1 MEVSNGTIIA
11 NPHADELWEDET
23 TQFHSSHT
31 HGAAG
36 ANAGGVQE
44 EQTKSSVAHESRI
57 LKLSVVVDD
66 GSDSISCSSSS
77 GNASSLQTWGL
88 SAKSHLSSVY
98 PNYHF
103 TNLSVV
109 EADDDDVSTGLTSE
123 GDNSS
128 VPSSSCLSKT
138 ISLSVHPTNSYGASS
153 DSGTD
158 FSVQSPHSQG
168 LPSLSDDLTTRNCLM
183 GGWQN

>member
-23 TQFHSSHT
+23 TQQFHSSHT
-31 HGAAG
+31 HVAAG
-36 ANAGGVQE
+36 VNAGGVQE
-44 EQTKSSVAHESRI
+44 EQTKSSSVSHESRI

-66 GSDSISCSSSS
+66 GSGSLSCSSSG
-77 GNASSLQTWGL
+77 GNALSLQTWGL
-88 SAKSHLSSVY
+88 SAKSRLSSVY

-109 EADDDDVSTGLTSE
+109 DADDDDVSTGLTSE

-138 ISLSVHPTNSYGASS
+138 ISLSVYPTNNYGASS

-158 FSVQSPHSQG
+158 FSVQSPQSQG
-168 LPSLSDDLTTRNCLM
+168 LPSISNDLTTKNCIM
-183 GGWQN
+183 GEW